1 MIDSLPEVP
10 QMVHRSSLAAALIG
24 LVALAGCGSSSHT
37 TSSAKSAPS
46 TPAAAPTTTTAAP
59 ATSAPAGAVTS
70 LALAADPTGQLK
82 FDTSSLTAKAGK
94 VTIKFTNA
102 APLGHNL
109 TIATSG
115 GKVIGAT
122 PTFQGSSQTLTVTLT
137 KGSYTFYCSVPG
149 HQAAGMNGTLTVQ

>member
-1 MIDSLPEVP
+1 MP
-10 QMVHRSSLAAALIG
+10 HRSSLAAALIG
-24 LVALAGCGSSSHT
+24 LAALAGCGGSSNT
-37 TSSAKSAPS
+37 TSSATSAPS
-46 TPAAAPTTTTAAP
+46 TPAATPTTTTAAP
-59 ATSAPAGAVTS
+59 TPSAPAGAATS

-94 VTIKFTNA
+94 VTVKFSNA

-115 GKVIGAT
+115 GKILGAT
-122 PTFQGSSQTLTVTLT
+122 PTFQGGTKSLTVTLA